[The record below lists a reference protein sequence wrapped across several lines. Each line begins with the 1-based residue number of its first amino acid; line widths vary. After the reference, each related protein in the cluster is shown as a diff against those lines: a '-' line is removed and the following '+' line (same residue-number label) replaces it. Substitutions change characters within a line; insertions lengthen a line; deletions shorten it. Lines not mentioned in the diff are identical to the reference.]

1 VLRRNRDFLLY
12 QAGQLLSSTGS
23 SFSGVAYPLL
33 VLAITGSPAKA
44 GLVSFARL
52 LPAPLLGLAAGVAA
66 DRFDRRRIMLAADAG
81 RAVAMGALA
90 LVVVVSR
97 APFWP
102 VPLLAFAEGTGD
114 AFFFACS
121 SAVLRQVVRAEEL
134 PAAVAL
140 QQGRVAT
147 VGVVG
152 PPTGGALFAVAR
164 ALPFAVDAASYA
176 FSFAAVL
183 AMRTRFQQEREPRT
197 QTVRAELAEGIRFL
211 WTQPFLRVTSFFYA
225 AGNVAIPATLFVVV
239 VVARRQGLSGGEI
252 GLLLAL
258 FSAAT
263 LTGSAL
269 SSLVRRRLSVRAV
282 VLAEAYARLLTFA
295 FVVHPSIYVLVA
307 VVLPQAC
314 VLPITDSYVVAHR
327 IAVTPDR
334 LLGRVEAVRMIIA
347 RGAAPLG
354 PLLAGILLGAAS
366 SRLTVSA
373 LLAFTAVVVVAT
385 TLARPLRHPPP
396 LVRAG

>member
-90 LVVVVSR
+90 LVVVSD
-97 APFWP
+97 AAFWP
-102 VPLLAFAEGTGD
+102 VPLLAFVEGTGD

-121 SAVLRQVVRAEEL
+121 SAVLRQVVPAEEL
-134 PAAVAL
+134 PGAVAL

-147 VGVVG
+147 VGVIG

-183 AMRTRFQQEREPRT
+183 AMRTRFQQEREPQT
-197 QTVRAELAEGIRFL
+197 QTVRAELAEGMRFL

-263 LTGSAL
+263 LAGSAL

-282 VLAEAYARLLTFA
+282 VLAEAYAGLLTLA
-295 FVVHPSIYVLVA
+295 FVVHPSVYVLVA

-366 SRLTVSA
+366 SRLTVA
-373 LLAFTAVVVVAT
+373 VLLAFTAVVAVAT

-396 LVRAG
+396 LVRAA